1 MFLVHSARAA
11 GIEGSDNW
19 FLFDDQIRKTGSGST
34 WQDLVFDEA
43 IDASGHLLTRP
54 FIETHT
60 HGLHGHSVEEGLEAM
75 RAIRESQRLY
85 GVSKSILSLVSLS
98 HERILELIEDAKV
111 LAEEDP
117 GFLGLH
123 LEGPYIADARCGA
136 HDKAALREPTDS
148 ALQEIISAGELKSGG
163 NVVASMTIAAE
174 LFTSEQ
180 LGRLIAAGIVLCLG
194 HTASSY
200 EDANE
205 LFAAGGKIL
214 THTFNAMQPIGHR
227 QPGPIPAAIEAT
239 GVYLE
244 LIADGHHVHKSA
256 GNLIPKDKLILISD
270 AMAAAGQGDGS
281 YKLGSLEVQVKDGVA
296 KAPSGSLAG
305 STLTLNK
312 AVENFVSWGNPV
324 EQAAR
329 CAIDNPAAAYGLQV
343 PQLAEGQSADLILL
357 DDQGGLARTFGF

>member
-19 FLFDDQIRKTGSGST
+19 FLFDDQIRQAGSGTS
-34 WQDLVFDEA
+34 WKGLDFDEA
-43 IDASGHLLTRP
+43 IDASGHLLARP

-75 RAIRESQRLY
+75 RAIRESQRQY
-85 GVSKSILSLVSLS
+85 GVSKSILSLVSLP
-98 HERILELIEDAKV
+98 HERILELIEDAKL

-123 LEGPYIADARCGA
+123 LEGPYIAEARCGA

-148 ALQEIISAGELKSGG
+148 ELQELITAGELKSEG
-163 NVVASMTIAAE
+163 NVIASMTIASE
-174 LFTSEQ
+174 LFTPEQ

-194 HTASSY
+194 HTEASY

-205 LFAAGGKIL
+205 LFATGGKIL

-227 QPGPIPAAIEAT
+227 QPGPIPAAIEAA

-256 GNLIPKDKLILISD
+256 GNLIPKEKLILISD

-281 YKLGSLEVQVKDGVA
+281 YKLGSLEVEVQNGIA
-296 KAPSGSLAG
+296 TAPSGSLAG

-312 AVENFVSWGNPV
+312 AVENFVSWGNTV

-343 PQLAEGQSADLILL
+343 PQLEAGQRADLILL
-357 DDQGGLARTFGF
+357 DDQGRLNRTFGF